1 LEGTQPIL
9 CEEDRTKK
17 ILSRGTLSLESINE
31 VFLRILNDMVGKL
44 IKIALFRRIS
54 TIISVISTF
63 KFYYFIILFEKI
75 KQVNS
80 FLTFQIICPNLF
92 IKYK

>member
-1 LEGTQPIL
+1 
-9 CEEDRTKK
+9 
-17 ILSRGTLSLESINE
+17 LSLESINE

-75 KQVNS
+75 KQLNS
-80 FLTFQIICPNLF
+80 FLTFQIIYPNLF